1 MNKFLQEKL
10 VSTKSISKSSFFW
23 SAFSATLNS
32 FQTTVL
38 LLFITRSGSIE
49 DSSIF
54 VIAYAVGNLLLT
66 VGKFGVRN
74 YQVTDQEKKYSD
86 QEYIDS
92 RKITVAFMILA
103 TVVYIFYGIINNNYS
118 AYKALCMLFICGFK
132 MIDAYED
139 VYHGKLQQIGRL
151 DIASKA
157 LSLRYVLFYVL
168 FIITYLLF
176 NNLLLSSLICFC
188 FNAFIFIYTN
198 FGLLRTFFSKTI
210 STAKNIKHLLVE
222 LFPLA
227 LTSILIMYLANAP
240 KYLIDGVVSDS
251 IQTNFNIVFMPVFVI
266 ALFGTYIFNPMIK
279 GLSELYQSKNYK
291 KFNLTILKLILL
303 IVFITGIVVVIG
315 DLIGLKILSIIY
327 GVDVND
333 WTLIFTFLLVAGGI
347 LAILNLMNIV
357 YTIFRQQK
365 LLTLIFLIGSIIFV
379 ILGGFVLT
387 TFGLLGVSI
396 LFCCILGL
404 VLIMLLG
411 FMFLIMKINVE

>member
-10 VSTKSISKSSFFW
+10 ISTKSISKSSFFW

-74 YQVTDQEKKYSD
+74 YQVTDQKKKYSD

-92 RKITVAFMILA
+92 RKITVAFMIFA

-118 AYKALCMLFICGFK
+118 VYKALCMLFICGFK

-157 LSLRYVLFYVL
+157 LSFRYVLFYVL

-176 NNLLLSSLICFC
+176 NNLL
-188 FNAFIFIYTN
+188 
-198 FGLLRTFFSKTI
+198 
-210 STAKNIKHLLVE
+210 
-222 LFPLA
+222 
-227 LTSILIMYLANAP
+227 
-240 KYLIDGVVSDS
+240 
-251 IQTNFNIVFMPVFVI
+251 
-266 ALFGTYIFNPMIK
+266 
-279 GLSELYQSKNYK
+279 
-291 KFNLTILKLILL
+291 
-303 IVFITGIVVVIG
+303 
-315 DLIGLKILSIIY
+315 
-327 GVDVND
+327 
-333 WTLIFTFLLVAGGI
+333 
-347 LAILNLMNIV
+347 
-357 YTIFRQQK
+357 
-365 LLTLIFLIGSIIFV
+365 
-379 ILGGFVLT
+379 
-387 TFGLLGVSI
+387 
-396 LFCCILGL
+396 
-404 VLIMLLG
+404 
-411 FMFLIMKINVE
+411 